1 MVEQHYH
8 EHFVGNSLKTLDVG
22 FSIMAESKPTKKQK
36 ILKFLAISSV
46 IISLVLSSIALYYT
60 TDIGNLDSGVD
71 GETTLSKTGS
81 LYGTHGCEDGGFS
94 IQSGIDSDGS
104 GILEADEVGDI
115 KNVCHGTQGP
125 PGPMG
130 NRGYWGH
137 NGTDGLNG
145 TNGINGTDGEIG
157 VSSFIGSFTGSY
169 GPCQEAV
176 VIEMGNN
183 STSGEV
189 ESSIKICFQEL
200 DSGRMTDINPNTG
213 DSVSTACNGGLA
225 VSDLFVFA
233 AARDGNCLLYKIQN
247 GNLQQLSG
255 NVDFA
260 PGSNLGF
267 IAHEN
272 RIWFDAN
279 DGGGTQ
285 LWSTDGL
292 TLWQETNLSTQIQAG
307 DRLILADDG
316 LVLQY
321 GNGLMLFGDNDSL
334 IPGTFSNL
342 ATANNVLIY
351 STGSSI
357 NLNGTILSAEL
368 NSDVVYQDG
377 YYWFIATSDS
387 DGPQLHR
394 FGASTLEKMTTN
406 LQSTAGQIVTP
417 TVIGSSIVFDSDGL
431 VSFNTTSLVLS
442 EMNTSIVNLNSQ
454 YIVKDD
460 MLFFQCGIASLGYEL
475 CVSNGDDAWLHSDYA
490 LGMDSSTPQ
499 HFTIVDDRLVGLV
512 DHPTEGGQ
520 LVEIRNEGM
529 VLLWDYHSGNFDAG
543 TQGEIWFDNQMIYFI
558 GDDPA
563 VGLEMYGWAYGE
575 LTDDWI
581 VIH

>member
-1 MVEQHYH
+1 
-8 EHFVGNSLKTLDVG
+8 
-22 FSIMAESKPTKKQK
+22 MAENKPTRKQK
-36 ILKFLAISSV
+36 ILKFLGISSV

-60 TDIGNLDSGVD
+60 SDIGNLESGVD
-71 GETTLSKTGS
+71 GKTTLSKTGS

-104 GILEADEVGDI
+104 GILEGDEVTDI

-145 TNGINGTDGEIG
+145 TDGINGTNGEIG
-157 VSSFIGSFTGSY
+157 VSSFIGSHTGSY

-183 STSGEV
+183 SSSGEV

-200 DSGRMTDINPNTG
+200 DSGRMTDIHPNSGNSFSTG
-213 DSVSTACNGGLA
+213 CNGGLA

-233 AARDGNCLLYKIQN
+233 AALDGNCLLYKIQD
-247 GNLQQLSG
+247 GSLQQISAS
-255 NVDFA
+255 VDFA
-260 PGSNLGF
+260 PGSILGF
-267 IAHEN
+267 IAHQD

-292 TLWQETNLSTQIQAG
+292 TLWQETNLSVQIQAG
-307 DRLILADDG
+307 DRLIEADNE

-321 GNGLMLFGDNDSL
+321 GNGLMTFGDNDSL
-334 IPGTFSNL
+334 ISGTYSNL
-342 ATANNVLIY
+342 ASANDVLIY

-357 NLNGTILSAEL
+357 NLNGTILNGEL
-368 NSDVVYQDG
+368 NSDVAFHDG

-394 FGASTLEKMTTN
+394 SDSLTLEKMTTS
-406 LQSTAGQIVTP
+406 LQSTSGQIVSP
-417 TVIGSSIVFDSDGL
+417 TVIGNSIVFDSDGL
-431 VSFNTTSLVLS
+431 VSFNTTSLILS

-454 YIVKDD
+454 YIVKDG
-460 MLFFQCGIASLGYEL
+460 MLFFQCGIPSLGYEL
-475 CVSNGDDAWLHSDYA
+475 CTSNGDDAWLHSDYA
-490 LGMDSSTPQ
+490 SGMDSSTPQ
-499 HFTIVDDRLVGLV
+499 HFTIIDNRLVGIV

-520 LVEIRNEGM
+520 LVEVRDEGM

-558 GDDPA
+558 GDDPT

>member
-1 MVEQHYH
+1 
-8 EHFVGNSLKTLDVG
+8 
-22 FSIMAESKPTKKQK
+22 MAENKPTRKQK
-36 ILKFLAISSV
+36 ILKFLGISSV

-60 TDIGNLDSGVD
+60 SDIGNLESGVD
-71 GETTLSKTGS
+71 GKTTLSKTGS

-104 GILEADEVGDI
+104 GILEGDEVTDI

-145 TNGINGTDGEIG
+145 TDGINGTNGEIG
-157 VSSFIGSFTGSY
+157 VSSFIGSHTGSY

-183 STSGEV
+183 SSSGEV

-200 DSGRMTDINPNTG
+200 DSGRMTDIHPNSGNSFSTG
-213 DSVSTACNGGLA
+213 CNGGLA

-233 AARDGNCLLYKIQN
+233 AALDGNCLLYKIQD
-247 GNLQQLSG
+247 GSLQQISAS
-255 NVDFA
+255 VDFA
-260 PGSNLGF
+260 PGSILGF
-267 IAHEN
+267 IAHQD

-279 DGGGTQ
+279 DGNGIQ

-292 TLWQETNLSTQIQAG
+292 TLWQETNLSVQIQAG
-307 DRLILADDG
+307 DRLIEADNE

-321 GNGLMLFGDNDSL
+321 GNGLMTFGDNDSL
-334 IPGTFSNL
+334 ISGTYSNL
-342 ATANNVLIY
+342 ASANDVLIY

-357 NLNGTILSAEL
+357 NLNGTILNGEL
-368 NSDVVYQDG
+368 NSDVAFHDG

-394 FGASTLEKMTTN
+394 SDSLTLEKMTTS
-406 LQSTAGQIVTP
+406 LQSTSGQIVSP
-417 TVIGSSIVFDSDGL
+417 TVIGNSIVFDSDGL
-431 VSFNTTSLVLS
+431 VSFNTTSLILS

-454 YIVKDD
+454 YIVKDG
-460 MLFFQCGIASLGYEL
+460 MLFFQCGIPSLGYEL
-475 CVSNGDDAWLHSDYA
+475 CTSNGDDAWLHSDYA
-490 LGMDSSTPQ
+490 SGMDSSTPQ
-499 HFTIVDDRLVGLV
+499 HFTIIDNRLVGIV

-520 LVEIRNEGM
+520 LVEVRDEGM

-558 GDDPA
+558 GDDPT

>member
-1 MVEQHYH
+1 
-8 EHFVGNSLKTLDVG
+8 
-22 FSIMAESKPTKKQK
+22 MAENKPTRKQK
-36 ILKFLAISSV
+36 ILKFLGISSV

-60 TDIGNLDSGVD
+60 SDIGNLESGVD
-71 GETTLSKTGS
+71 GKTTLSKTGS

-104 GILEADEVGDI
+104 GILEGDEVTDI

-145 TNGINGTDGEIG
+145 TDGINGTNGEIG
-157 VSSFIGSFTGSY
+157 VSSFIGSHTGSY

-183 STSGEV
+183 SSSGEV

-200 DSGRMTDINPNTG
+200 DSGRMTDIHPNSGNSFSTG
-213 DSVSTACNGGLA
+213 CNGGLA

-233 AARDGNCLLYKIQN
+233 AALDGNCLLYKIQD
-247 GNLQQLSG
+247 GSLQQISAS
-255 NVDFA
+255 VDFA
-260 PGSNLGF
+260 PGSILGF

-292 TLWQETNLSTQIQAG
+292 TLWQETNLSVQIQAG
-307 DRLILADDG
+307 DRLIEADNE

-321 GNGLMLFGDNDSL
+321 GNGLMTFGDNDSL
-334 IPGTFSNL
+334 ISGTYSNL
-342 ATANNVLIY
+342 ASANDVLIY

-357 NLNGTILSAEL
+357 NLNGTILNGEL
-368 NSDVVYQDG
+368 NSDVAFHDG

-394 FGASTLEKMTTN
+394 SDSLTLEKMTTS
-406 LQSTAGQIVTP
+406 LQSTSGQIVSP
-417 TVIGSSIVFDSDGL
+417 TVIGNSIVFDSDGL
-431 VSFNTTSLVLS
+431 VSFNTTSLILS

-454 YIVKDD
+454 YIVKDG
-460 MLFFQCGIASLGYEL
+460 MLFFQCGIPSLGYEL
-475 CVSNGDDAWLHSDYA
+475 CTSNGDDAWLHSDYA
-490 LGMDSSTPQ
+490 SGMDSSTPQ
-499 HFTIVDDRLVGLV
+499 HFTIIDNRLVGIV

-520 LVEIRNEGM
+520 LVEVRDEGM

-558 GDDPA
+558 GDDPT